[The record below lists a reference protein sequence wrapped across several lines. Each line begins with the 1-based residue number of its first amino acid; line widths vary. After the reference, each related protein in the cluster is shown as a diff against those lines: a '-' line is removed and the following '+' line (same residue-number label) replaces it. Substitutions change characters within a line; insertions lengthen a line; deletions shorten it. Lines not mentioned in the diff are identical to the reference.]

1 VPQGED
7 SMLKDEP
14 RRYDVVALRESQI
27 AFLPRRLFRALLDR
41 SIGFNRH
48 LLVQLDE
55 RLGQFIATVENEGLL
70 SPDLGEDVVG
80 IGYGI
85 D

>member
-1 VPQGED
+1 
-7 SMLKDEP
+7 MLKDEP
-14 RRYDVVALRESQI
+14 RRYGVVALRESQI
-27 AFLPRRLFRALLDR
+27 AFLPRPLFRALLDR

-48 LLVQLDE
+48 LLVQLNE
-55 RLGQFIATVENEGLL
+55 RLGQFIATVENEGRL
-70 SPDLGEDVVG
+70 SPDLGEDAVG